1 MIQCI
6 ELYTVTCTVMCL
18 YTCTIDWEILK
29 SVIFR
34 TIKDLIFSSISSYE
48 ITEKKKKKSK
58 FSDLQYVL
66 HIQPSFEGKK
76 TKRRLTVHI

>member
-1 MIQCI
+1 M
-6 ELYTVTCTVMCL
+6 YRTVHSYMYCNVFVYM
-18 YTCTIDWEILK
+18 YTCTKDWKILK

-48 ITEKKKKKSK
+48 ITEKKTKKSK

-76 TKRRLTVHI
+76 TKRRLMVHI